1 MITDEVFNL
10 SRHGNIGSIN
20 EVAAMPTWK
29 RRYYLYR
36 VSDELEKQKEA
47 IEKAQRK
54 HQTSTGFSKKRR

>member
-1 MITDEVFNL
+1 
-10 SRHGNIGSIN
+10 
-20 EVAAMPTWK
+20 MPTWK